1 MSARIGQFGG
11 DERRLSEESRALIDG
26 EVERLVAGAYA
37 DALELL
43 ESRRR
48 QLDALAER
56 LIQAR
61 ELERVDIV
69 TALAHA
75 A

>member
-1 MSARIGQFGG
+1 M
-11 DERRLSEESRALIDG
+11 
-26 EVERLVAGAYA
+26 VAGAYA
-37 DALELL
+37 DALALL
-43 ESRRR
+43 ESRRQ

-56 LIQAR
+56 LLDAR

-69 TALAHA
+69 TALADA